1 MALRVNHIFPECFVD
16 TNMMKT
22 LLHLDGVNHQHSC
35 SKVLRTMSTEK
46 HKNGFAIGIIDD
58 DKKKPSGYFDFVQ
71 LSQIGHLRLMK
82 HKNRMHYLIVVSKAA
97 EDFILSCANEMSI
110 QMTDYNLPSSLD
122 DFKTITKKC
131 ESDKEPRIKKLINA
145 IKTSSEMAR
154 LERTLQYLQIHQL
167 GVNENALLAEF
178 NK

>member
-1 MALRVNHIFPECFVD
+1 
-16 TNMMKT
+16 
-22 LLHLDGVNHQHSC
+22 
-35 SKVLRTMSTEK
+35 
-46 HKNGFAIGIIDD
+46 
-58 DKKKPSGYFDFVQ
+58 
-71 LSQIGHLRLMK
+71 MK

-154 LERTLQYLQIHQL
+154 LERTLQYLQIAAARQ
-167 GVNENALLAEF
+167 VQIVLL
-178 NK
+178 NRK